1 MINNKKVVA
10 VLPAY
15 NAEKTLQQ
23 TVQEIPATVDSCI
36 LVDDHSTDATAEL
49 ARRLGLQVHVHE
61 RNRGYGGNQKTC
73 YAAALEAGADIVV
86 MLHPDYQ
93 YSPSPGRAHGQH
105 DRVRGL

>member
-49 ARRLGLQVHVHE
+49 AHRLGLTTVA
-61 RNRGYGGNQKTC
+61 T
-73 YAAALEAGADIVV
+73 
-86 MLHPDYQ
+86 
-93 YSPSPGRAHGQH
+93 SPCRATTISLNAPSI
-105 DRVRGL
+105 RSCRR